1 MDRRPLLFEELQIE
15 SNLVP
20 YLELTGWEAVDDSP
34 ERWFVFRGEV
44 DSEGEPLEIVLPRNP
59 KARDLRIYVE
69 NVVNLLSA
77 LADETIQDTL
87 RRIVYYDRDMLCVR
101 NLETEGYNSITLRV
115 AAQQVNELRQMV
127 RYAACSEREPKPYFL
142 SGELGIAKKMIE
154 HYRFGHTFSGSF
166 GFTIE
171 SRIVRLPSP
180 YEQLKLLPE
189 GDEPP
194 SPRMPVERRV
204 MERIVRGLAITQQ
217 ATTSLDSQL
226 LVREYPRGFNSNMC
240 QAIVKMSR
248 EKKPLEYSVFWSPK
262 IMPPQDIEGVGPV
275 RLIERS
281 YDYLAYAAK
290 ELRQLEPEHVTIR
303 GRVTGLTSK
312 DDPLGASTRRSVVIR
327 GTFPDITRPVDVV
340 VELDRDDYV
349 AANGAHIDW
358 NTVEIDGIIGR
369 SGHAWRLS
377 DPTNF
382 RVMW

>member
-1 MDRRPLLFEELQIE
+1 MDRRSLLFEELQIE

-20 YLELTGWEAVDDSP
+20 YLELTGWETVDDPS

-59 KARDLRIYVE
+59 NARDLRIYVE
-69 NVVNLLSA
+69 NAINLLSA

-87 RRIVYYDRDMLCVR
+87 QRIVYYDRDVLCVR
-101 NLETEGYNSITLRV
+101 NLETEEYNSITLRV
-115 AAQQVNELRQMV
+115 AAQQVQELKQMV
-127 RYAACSEREPKPYFL
+127 RFAACSEREPKPYFL
-142 SGELGIAKKMIE
+142 SGELEIAKRMIE

-171 SRIVRLPSP
+171 SPIVHLPSP
-180 YEQLKLLPE
+180 YIQLTLLPKGE
-189 GDEPP
+189 EPP
-194 SPRMPVERRV
+194 SPRMPAERRV
-204 MERIVRGLAITQQ
+204 MERIVRGLATTQQ

-226 LVREYPRGFNSNMC
+226 LVREYSSGFNSNMC
-240 QAIVKMSR
+240 QTIVKMSR
-248 EKKPLEYSVFWSPK
+248 EKRPLEYAVFWSPK
-262 IMPPQDIEGVGPV
+262 IMPPEDVERVSPV

-290 ELRQLEPEHVTIR
+290 ELRQLKPEHVVVR
-303 GRVTGLTSK
+303 GRVTGLTSR
-312 DDPLGASTRRSVVIR
+312 DDPLGASARRSVVIR
-327 GTFPDITRPVDVV
+327 GMFPDVTRSVDVI

-349 AANGAHIDW
+349 TANGAHINW
-358 NTVEIDGIIGR
+358 NTVEVDGIIGR

-382 RVMW
+382 RVVG